1 MSNDER
7 PGALP
12 LSGEEAAAIAR
23 THLVKN
29 DPAIQKCLTDLALA
43 AERLESMGI
52 PAWVVEQVFTA
63 ELRESRFGKMARGSL
78 GVE

>member
-1 MSNDER
+1 MNDENR
-7 PGALP
+7 PGAFP
-12 LSGEEAAAIAR
+12 VSAAEAAAIAR

-63 ELRESRFGKMARGSL
+63 ELRESRFGKMARASL